1 MLGSVAFAALAK
13 NLIVGTKG
21 RGSGPGKST
30 PPDCRPPC
38 GKQIR
43 GTNRSDEIH
52 GLRGWDKIHANRGDE
67 VYGGSGMDQIYGRFG
82 DDWIQASKGH
92 DHLWGNE
99 GNGYLDTSDGIDEPG
114 NVEEIMSAEG
124 IDKCVLDDPGAV
136 AYNCEIMIRLY
147 RKHQEAPKEL

>member
-1 MLGSVAFAALAK
+1 MAPSASESYRNASSIPVAAIPDVPSIRCAYNF
-13 NLIVGTKG
+13 IVT
-21 RGSGPGKST
+21 PG
-30 PPDCRPPC
+30 
-38 GKQIR
+38 
-43 GTNRSDEIH
+43 
-52 GLRGWDKIHANRGDE
+52 
-67 VYGGSGMDQIYGRFG
+67 FG